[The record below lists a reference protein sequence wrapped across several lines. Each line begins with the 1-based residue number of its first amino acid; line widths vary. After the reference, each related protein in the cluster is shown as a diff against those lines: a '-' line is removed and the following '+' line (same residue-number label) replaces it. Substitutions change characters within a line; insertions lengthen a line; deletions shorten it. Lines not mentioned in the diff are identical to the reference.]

1 MPVCLTLA
9 AVSFAYIPLDHK
21 TLELTNDHIGWPAY
35 VVLVAMILFVA
46 SYAAGLGCVPWQ
58 ANEFLPME
66 VRAMGTTLINIC
78 NWGPNIVV
86 ARYVH
91 TPSSVLL
98 PRLTLGPNSTFLSM
112 MKGMTPSGTFGFYA
126 GLCTLGFIF
135 VYFCVSTFSA
145 QRPSNGKIELA
156 APCPCYTQ
164 LCRHSQPHIRVN
176 PRLSAVSYFLRSV
189 LTTMIAVPRGQ
200 QYDSGGSQSRVPTRL
215 RSQVC

>member
-1 MPVCLTLA
+1 MYRYNTLNYYSATLFDIVGFKNPIAVGTVLSIVNWLFTVLSIFIIDRVGRRRLLLYTMWGMPVCLTLA

-91 TPSSVLL
+91 RSS
-98 PRLTLGPNSTFLSM
+98 N
-112 MKGMTPSGTFGFYA
+112 
-126 GLCTLGFIF
+126 
-135 VYFCVSTFSA
+135 
-145 QRPSNGKIELA
+145 
-156 APCPCYTQ
+156 
-164 LCRHSQPHIRVN
+164 
-176 PRLSAVSYFLRSV
+176 V
-189 LTTMIAVPRGQ
+189 LT
-200 QYDSGGSQSRVPTRL
+200 PTDPL
-215 RSQVC
+215 TK